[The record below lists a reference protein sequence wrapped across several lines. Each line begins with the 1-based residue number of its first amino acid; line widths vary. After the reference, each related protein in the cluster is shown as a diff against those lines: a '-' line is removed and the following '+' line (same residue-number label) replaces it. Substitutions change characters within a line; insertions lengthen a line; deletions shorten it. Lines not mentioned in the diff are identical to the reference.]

1 MQRTAISHGW
11 ALSHTA
17 GPRSSSVGSLRDIP
31 ATVPGTVHTDLLAAG
46 IIEDPYLDGNEALQ
60 AWIAQSDWRYTTSFE
75 WEPGDERS
83 ELVFEG
89 LDTVAA
95 VALNGHPVLHAENM
109 HRTHRVDATAH
120 LVPGTNHLAVEFSSA
135 IREADRRSLDLGSR
149 PHANHH
155 PYNALRKMACSFGWD
170 WGIDTATAGIWKPVY
185 LEQWSTAR
193 LASVRPVATVDGAD
207 GVVDIH
213 LELARA
219 SGEGPLVAT
228 AAIGGATARTV
239 LSPGTSSAVLS
250 VRLPSVNLWWPR
262 GYGDQAL
269 YRLDVEIGPAD
280 GRTAVAL
287 DSWSRD
293 IGFRTVDLAMP
304 EDGGGTGFGLEVN
317 GRPVFVKGANWI
329 PDDAFPHRVDRAR
342 YARRIG
348 QAAAAGLNLLRV
360 WGGGIYES
368 EDFYSLCDE
377 HGILTWQD
385 FLLACAAYS
394 EEEPLR
400 SEIEAEAREAVAR
413 LAVHPSLAVLNGNN
427 ENLWGYTD
435 WDWQALLEG
444 RSWGRDY
451 YCTVLPGIAAELAPH
466 VVYTPGSP
474 FTPAASGFDPQTD
487 PNDPSRGTMHIW
499 DLWNQKD
506 YLHYRDYRPRFV
518 AEFGW
523 QGPPAWSTL
532 TRALSDDPL
541 TPESPGMLSHQKAAD
556 GNTKLVRG
564 LVPHLPLPHEMHDWH
579 WAMQL
584 NQANAV
590 RTGIEWFRS
599 LAPHC
604 TGSIVWQLNDC
615 WPVTSWAA
623 IDGNG
628 HPKPLY
634 AALRAAN
641 ADRLL
646 TIQPTDPA
654 STRSPL
660 EADAVNDTDQAWEGE
675 LRIERR
681 TLSGRVLSDVAVGL
695 RVPPR
700 SVVRTPLPEDLSL
713 PEDPASEMLVA
724 VLAGTRTFWHF
735 AEYRGQALDAAEF
748 LAEAEPCDG
757 GILLRITARTLLRD
771 VTVLADKLDADAT
784 VDPALVT
791 LLPAESAEFR
801 IRTALPLTLSELS
814 DRRVLRSAN
823 QLVSHGAEVPVP
835 ADELDQG

>member
-1 MQRTAISHGW
+1 MKRTAISHGW
-11 ALSHTA
+11 ALSHIA
-17 GPRSSSVGSLRDIP
+17 GPGPSSSGGLKDVP

-60 AWIAQSDWRYTTSFE
+60 AWVAQSDWRYTTSFE
-75 WEPGDERS
+75 WVPGDERS

-109 HRTHRVDATAH
+109 HRTHRIDATTH
-120 LVPGTNHLAVEFSSA
+120 LVPGTNHLTVEFSSA
-135 IREADRRSLDLGSR
+135 VREADRRSLELGYR

-170 WGIDTATAGIWKPVY
+170 WGIATATAGIWKPVH
-185 LEQWSTAR
+185 LQQWSTAR

-207 GVVDIH
+207 GVVQVH
-213 LELARA
+213 VEVARA
-219 SGEGPLVAT
+219 SGHEPLLIT
-228 AAIGGATARTV
+228 AGIGGATVRAV
-239 LSPGTSSAVLS
+239 ISPGSSSAVLAL
-250 VRLPSVNLWWPR
+250 RLPSVDLWWPR
-262 GYGDQAL
+262 GYGEPAL
-269 YRLDVEIGPAD
+269 YRLDVGLRPAED
-280 GRTAVAL
+280 CNGQAL
-287 DSWSRD
+287 DTWSQA
-293 IGFRTVDLAMP
+293 IGFRTVTLAMA
-304 EDGGGTGFGLEVN
+304 EDSAGTGFGIEVN

-348 QAAAAGLNLLRV
+348 QAAEAGLNLLRV

-413 LAVHPSLAVLNGNN
+413 LAAHPSLVVLNGNN

-435 WDWQALLEG
+435 WDWQTLLGG
-444 RSWGRDY
+444 RSWGLEY
-451 YCTVLPGIAAELAPH
+451 YCAVLPGIVAELAPH
-466 VVYTPGSP
+466 VAYTPGSP
-474 FTPAASGFDPQTD
+474 FTPAPAGFDPQAD

-499 DLWNQKD
+499 DLWNEKD

-541 TPESPGMLSHQKAAD
+541 TPESPGMISHQKASD
-556 GNTKLVRG
+556 GNTKLTRG
-564 LVPHLPLPHEMHDWH
+564 LVAHLPLPDEMHDWH

-590 RTGIEWFRS
+590 RTGVEWFRS

-623 IDGNG
+623 IDGDG
-628 HPKPLY
+628 REKPLY

-641 ADRLL
+641 ADRIL
-646 TIQPTDPA
+646 TIQPADPSSA
-654 STRSPL
+654 RPSL
-660 EADAVNDTDQAWEGE
+660 EAAAVNDTDQAWEGE

-681 TLSGRVLSDVAVGL
+681 TLAGQVLAAERVDV

-700 SVVRTPLPEDLSL
+700 SATRTPLAEHLSL
-713 PEDPASEMLVA
+713 PADAASEMLVA
-724 VLAGTRTFWHF
+724 VLAGTRALWHF
-735 AEYRGQALDAAEF
+735 AEYRDQDLGPADFSAET
-748 LAEAEPCDG
+748 EPRDD

-771 VTVLADKLDADAT
+771 VTVLVDKLDPDAT
-784 VDPALVT
+784 VDQALVT

-801 IRTALPLTLSELS
+801 IRTTQPLSVSELR
-814 DRRVLRSAN
+814 DHRVLRSAN
-823 QLVSHGAEVPVP
+823 QLVAADDGGQAAGA
-835 ADELDQG
+835 